1 MGKLLELRFPHA
13 TAKFE
18 CNENKNVSPRAQK
31 AALRA
36 NRSSDAFADA
46 MQRMNALDLALWRH
60 VRDHGSLYP

>member
-1 MGKLLELRFPHA
+1 MQ
-13 TAKFE
+13 TS
-18 CNENKNVSPRAQK
+18 KNVSPRAQK

-46 MQRMNALDLALWRH
+46 MQKMNALDLALWRH